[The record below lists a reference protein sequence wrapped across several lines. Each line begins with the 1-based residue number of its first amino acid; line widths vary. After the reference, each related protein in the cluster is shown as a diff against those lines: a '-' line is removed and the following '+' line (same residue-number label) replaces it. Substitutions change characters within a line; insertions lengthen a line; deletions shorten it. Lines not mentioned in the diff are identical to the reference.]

1 MKIFTSTLAAAA
13 LLTAAGSATALED
26 ISANATLATD
36 YVFRGVSQTD
46 NKAAIQGGLD
56 WGYDFEPVRF
66 YIGAWGSNID
76 SDFFADDPVMELDVY
91 TGLSGDLG
99 DFSYDVGWLRYFYP
113 TASINNTTEWHIGG
127 GWKWFGATV
136 YYSDDW
142 FATDESA
149 GRLEGTFDYELPYEI
164 GFSAGVANNYGDGN
178 DEIWDDSYVDWSIGV
193 SKTWLGAD
201 WALTY
206 TDTDIDQTDCENV
219 SVSGDDDICDAV
231 FTLSLG
237 KSF

>member
-56 WGYDFEPVRF
+56 WGYDFEPVRW

-76 SDFFADDPVMELDVY
+76 SDFFADDPVMELDIY
-91 TGLSGDLG
+91 TGLSGEIG
-99 DFSYDVGWLRYFYP
+99 DFSYDAGWLRYFYP
-113 TASINNTTEWHIGG
+113 TASINNTTEWHLGG

-149 GRLEGTFDYELPYEI
+149 GRLEGTGRDPGLLAER
-164 GFSAGVANNYGDGN
+164 
-178 DEIWDDSYVDWSIGV
+178 
-193 SKTWLGAD
+193 
-201 WALTY
+201 
-206 TDTDIDQTDCENV
+206 
-219 SVSGDDDICDAV
+219 
-231 FTLSLG
+231 
-237 KSF
+237 